1 MSLTFHD
8 VADRLKQIDEL
19 TLVEMLGLTSEDLVN
34 RFSDVIEEKLE
45 ILTKEVDWN

>member
-8 VADRLKQIDEL
+8 VSDRLKQVDEL

-45 ILTKEVDWN
+45 LLTKEVNWD